1 MAVWIFL
8 SMIVLAF
15 VLNILGLLKVI
26 PLYIT
31 SPFLFLSLLSFFY
44 YLNVRKRFKGF
55 R

>member
-1 MAVWIFL
+1 MAILIFFSIIL
-8 SMIVLAF
+8 LAF

-44 YLNVRKRFKGF
+44 YLNIRKKFKGF